1 MLASLIPLF
10 DENLA
15 VSGYSLF
22 VEKKNKLL
30 QPSLLGSGSNDG
42 AGVILGFDIINNIG
56 IDVLSENRP
65 ILVPINGM
73 SIFSD
78 INEQCSIPHE
88 NVVLLID
95 KSVKPENAYVERI
108 KELKEDGY
116 KLCVR
121 KLEIPDFEPYK
132 AIISLLDYII
142 LDYKKIANIDAAKT
156 YFSRVYPN
164 IKLVAGNID
173 SMDAFE
179 NLTESGGYSLYEGE
193 FYRLPVTKGEATVS
207 PVKINYIELLNVVNK
222 PDFELTQAADVI
234 GRDTALVVDLLKMV
248 NRIAINSEITSIRHA
263 AAMLGQRELKKWINT
278 AVAHQLCSDRPSE
291 ITRVSLLR
299 AKFMENLAPSFNLAT
314 KANELF
320 LAGLFSVIDLIL
332 NMPMAEAIKLVY
344 LPKDIVE
351 ALLDEKGE
359 LFDVLSF
366 AKCYEQA
373 DFSEVSRLLVLS
385 NIDADDIYNA
395 YVDAL
400 KWFSTMFSK

>member
-30 QPSLLGSGSNDG
+30 EPALLGTGSNDG
-42 AGVILGFDIINNIG
+42 AGVIVGFDIINNIG
-56 IDVLSENRP
+56 TDVLSENKP
-65 ILVPINGM
+65 ILVPVNGM

-78 INEQCSIPHE
+78 IDEQCTIPHE
-88 NVVLLID
+88 HIVLLFD
-95 KSVKPENAYVERI
+95 KSVKPDSIYTERI
-108 KELKEDGY
+108 KELKQSGY
-116 KLCVR
+116 KLCIR
-121 KLEIPDFEPYK
+121 KLEIPDFEQYK
-132 AIISLLDYII
+132 PVISLLDYII

-173 SMDAFE
+173 SMDAYE
-179 NLTESGGYSLYEGE
+179 SLTESGGYSLFEGE
-193 FYRLPVTKGEATVS
+193 FYRLPVTKGEVTVA

-291 ITRVSLLR
+291 VTRLSLIR
-299 AKFMENLAPSFNLAT
+299 AKFMENLAPAFGLSA
-314 KANELF
+314 KINEAF
-320 LAGLFSVIDLIL
+320 LTGLFSVIDLIL
-332 NMPMAEAIKLVY
+332 NQPMSEAIKLVY

-351 ALLDEKGE
+351 AILDEKGD
-359 LFDVLSF
+359 LYKLLSF
-366 AKCYEQA
+366 TKTYEEA
-373 DFSEVSRLLVLS
+373 SFNEISRLLVLDEMDS
-385 NIDADDIYNA
+385 NVVYDA

-400 KWFSTMFSK
+400 KWFSNMFSK